1 MAKEVKKQWVM
12 KFDGPSTT
20 QSGGVKVVLCHE
32 EDKVVMLS
40 FKLGFLCSNN
50 TAEYEA
56 YLTRLAMTF
65 EMGIKHFK
73 VMGDLNLVVCQTK
86 GGFFLKEPSSAL
98 YRTMA

>member
-12 KFDGPSTT
+12 KFDGSSTT

-50 TAEYEA
+50 TA
-56 YLTRLAMTF
+56 
-65 EMGIKHFK
+65 
-73 VMGDLNLVVCQTK
+73 
-86 GGFFLKEPSSAL
+86 
-98 YRTMA
+98 